1 MKRLLSIT
9 LVLFIVA
16 GSLTAQSRSRSD
28 SDSFLDRLWL
38 GMHIGNLSFGTNQF
52 GNGTFNINLAPVV
65 GVDLVQAEEPGP
77 RTFFTSLSAG
87 MMLKVDYFYSK
98 LPFENYT
105 SVDLGPT
112 VFTRLLTFEKIF
124 LQLEFEKAT
133 FQRPSDLNPVVNQKI
148 KQDYLYIGLGYSSG
162 EDWRYEISLYY
173 NLLDEFDYIR
183 IPFDYRI
190 AIIYHF

>member
-1 MKRLLSIT
+1 MSSI
-9 LVLFIVA
+9 LA
-16 GSLTAQSRSRSD
+16 AQSRSKPD
-28 SDSFLDRLWL
+28 PDSFLDRLWL

-65 GVDLVQAEEPGP
+65 GLDLIQSKEPGP

-87 MMLKVDYFYSK
+87 MMLKIDYYYSK
-98 LPFENYT
+98 LNISPQLDKYT

-112 VFTRLLTFEKIF
+112 IFTRLLTFEKVF
-124 LQLEFEKAT
+124 AQLEFEKAT
-133 FQRPSDLNPVVNQKI
+133 FQRPSSQNPFENQKF
-148 KQDYLYIGLGYSSG
+148 KQDYLYVGLGYSSG
-162 EDWRYEISLYY
+162 EDWRYEISIYY
-173 NLLDEFDYIR
+173 NLLDDFDYIR